1 MSAITKPLPE
11 LIDELP
17 LPAQK
22 AAREY
27 IEFLL
32 TKYAPSP
39 NKKLRQSWAG
49 ALRDYKN
56 QYTSLE
62 LQKKA
67 LELRQNIPDIIP
79 FHFL

>member
-1 MSAITKPLPE
+1 MNTMSKPLPE
-11 LIDELP
+11 LIEELP

-39 NKKLRQSWAG
+39 NKKLHQNWAG
-49 ALRDYKN
+49 ALQDYKN

-67 LELRQNIPDIIP
+67 LEWRSEI
-79 FHFL
+79 